1 MATTTA
7 SATSMNF
14 VGFENMRGTGTAEI
28 LYNRVYIM
36 PPLPVTAGRYIHA
49 TAGFVPGQQSYLKP
63 NVEVFN
69 RAMYAKRPSASLGVR
84 MM

>member
-14 VGFENMRGTGTAEI
+14 VGFENMRGTGPADI

-36 PPLPVTAGRYIHA
+36 PALPVTAGRYIHA
-49 TAGFVPGQQSYLKP
+49 TAGFVPGQQSYLKAP
-63 NVEVFN
+63 GQRWNKSTYPVI
-69 RAMYAKRPSASLGVR
+69 RQAP
-84 MM
+84 

>member
-7 SATSMNF
+7 SATSLNF
-14 VGFENMRGTGTAEI
+14 VGFEDMRGTGTAEI

-49 TAGFVPGQQSYLKP
+49 TAGFVPGQQSYLKAP
-63 NVEVFN
+63 GQRWNKSTYPVI
-69 RAMYAKRPSASLGVR
+69 RQAP
-84 MM
+84 

>member
-14 VGFENMRGTGTAEI
+14 VGFEDVKGTGTAEI

-36 PPLPVTAGRYIHA
+36 PSLPVTAGRYIHA
-49 TAGFVPGQQSYLKP
+49 AAGFVPGQQSYLKTP
-63 NVEVFN
+63 GQRWNKSTYPVIRN
-69 RAMYAKRPSASLGVR
+69 AP
-84 MM
+84 